1 MPLTDTK
8 IRNAKPHEKPYSLQ
22 DGQGLY
28 LDVRP
33 TGAKI
38 WRYRFWLSPKK
49 RRALY
54 DRRVPWRLPG

>member
-8 IRNAKPHEKPYSLQ
+8 IRNAKPQEKPYSLQ

-28 LDVRP
+28 LDIRP

-38 WRYRFWLSPKK
+38 WRYRFWLTPKK
-49 RRALY
+49 DGRY
-54 DRRVPWRLPG
+54 TIGE